1 MRLKVNIYAILLA
14 ACGLLSMQACEKVEA
29 EDIVYEEKSRT
40 ILLYMVSNNDLA
52 PTAVSNIR
60 KILKGYIPTDGN
72 LAIYCN
78 DFDLSTGRMNGTSTL
93 LVNLYKDESGTIV
106 RDTIIPKFPARNSAT
121 KAQLLSVMNIVRTAL
136 PAKEYG
142 LVFWSHGTGW
152 LPSGYYSA
160 NHEDEE
166 QSEAIYSNSICPDD
180 AAYGERLEALR
191 KQRRLSGGVSGI
203 RHEWPSA
210 PGGIDPYAHMVKSF
224 GREEG
229 VEMPITDLASAI
241 PYKMDFIA
249 FDACLMGGIE
259 VAYQLKDL
267 CDYFIAS
274 PAEILT
280 EGFPYGNIMEKFFK
294 ADYTGA
300 AEAVYDSYEAQAGQ
314 FHSVTISVVKTS
326 ELDAV
331 ADAAKDVFAK
341 YRSAIDTLDV
351 SKIQPYFRYDKHWF
365 YDIKNFMD
373 RLAGADAAAFD
384 EALENAVIAKFTT
397 GRMINI
403 DIDPER
409 FSGVSTYIN
418 NPANN
423 TLDAYYQSLKWDK
436 AVFMISPP
444 AE

>member
-1 MRLKVNIYAILLA
+1 MRLKINVYAILLA
-14 ACGLLSMQACEKVEA
+14 ACGLLSLQACEKVEA
-29 EDIVYEEKSRT
+29 EDIVFEEKSRT

-78 DFDLSTGRMNGTSTL
+78 DFDLSTGRMKGTSTQ

-106 RDTIIPKFPARNSAT
+106 RDTIIPKFPAKNSAT

-160 NHEDEE
+160 KHENENE
-166 QSEAIYSNSICPDD
+166 NGI
-180 AAYGERLEALR
+180 
-191 KQRRLSGGVSGI
+191 RRGLSDGGVPEI
-203 RHEWPSA
+203 RHRWPAA
-210 PGGIDPYAHMVKSF
+210 PGGTDPYAHMVKSF

-280 EGFPYGNIMEKFFK
+280 EGFPYSTIMEKFFK
-294 ADYTGA
+294 ADYPAA
-300 AEAVYDSYEAQAGQ
+300 AEAIYDSYEAQAGQ

-326 ELDAV
+326 ELNAV
-331 ADAAKDVFAK
+331 ADAAREVFAN

-384 EALENAVIAKFTT
+384 AALENAVIAKFTT
-397 GRMINI
+397 GRMINL

-418 NPANN
+418 NPANS
-423 TLDAYYQSLKWDK
+423 TLDSYYQGLKWDK
-436 AVFMISPP
+436 AVSMIAPS